1 MGFITDI
8 EWEGT
13 GTFEEIVVWFIDPM
27 RVYLEMFDKQFVE
40 PNTILFEEYK
50 VSPAE
55 TRACFFY
62 YEMKNKL
69 NDLSKLLYRLADDY
83 RKNPIPE
90 KPKPVSDESKKAA

>member
-8 EWEGT
+8 KWEGLQ
-13 GTFEEIVVWFIDPM
+13 TFEEIETWFCLPM
-27 RVYLEMFDKQFVE
+27 RTYLEMFDEQFVE

-69 NDLSKLLYRLADDY
+69 NDLSK
-83 RKNPIPE
+83 
-90 KPKPVSDESKKAA
+90 